1 MTLIHYIVKNTQ
13 LPGKGVQNTVELL
26 QQDSTIPFIS
36 CYRKKHTGTLDEV
49 QIGEFVKYKTQDL
62 PQKILWV
69 SKLLFW

>member
-36 CYRKKHTGTLDEV
+36 CYRKEHTGNLDEV
-49 QIGEFVKYKTQDL
+49 QIGEIVKYKTQDL